1 MPTSSFYLFRF
12 YNHLP
17 LFTAYS
23 FNTDHKR
30 ICHLIHQIFLLDI
43 CPWTVPVPISLEW
56 IMSMEWTMNE
66 GYFS

>member
-1 MPTSSFYLFRF
+1 MPISSFYSFCF
-12 YNHLP
+12 YNLL

-23 FNTDHKR
+23 FNTDHKH

-43 CPWTVPVPISLEW
+43 CPWTVSVPISLEW
-56 IMSMEWTMNE
+56 IMSIEWTMNE